1 MFTEERQSAIE
12 NCLRENGKVKV
23 KELSEIFQVTEDCIR
38 KDLKI
43 LENAGKLKRTYG
55 GAILSQDYPLKR
67 DVVDRRQFNLDKKR
81 TIAAKAFKLIKNNE
95 TIFLDISTTN
105 IELAKLL
112 ATSNMRV
119 VTTLDN
125 HEVVKNTKLVF
136 LAVKPQ
142 FYEEVLNEVKDEL
155 TPEHTVVGIAPG
167 KTLAWL
173 EEECGQPLK
182 VVRMMPN
189 TPAQVGEGM
198 TGVCANEKVSAE
210 ELAQICEITDSFGR
224 TEVVP
229 ERLMDAVS
237 AVSGC
242 SPAYVFM
249 FIEAMADAAV
259 AQGMPRKQAYQF
271 AAQALL
277 GSAKMVLETGMHPGE
292 LKDMVCS
299 PAGSTIEGV
308 RILEQ
313 KGFRSAVF
321 EALNGAAEKGKKM

>member
-1 MFTEERQSAIE
+1 MKIGFIGCGNMASAMISGMLKKGLYKKDEIIVSNLTEEGSKRS
-12 NCLRENGKVKV
+12 RE
-23 KELSEIFQVTEDCIR
+23 
-38 KDLKI
+38 
-43 LENAGKLKRTYG
+43 KLG
-55 GAILSQDYPLKR
+55 
-67 DVVDRRQFNLDKKR
+67 
-81 TIAAKAFKLIKNNE
+81 
-95 TIFLDISTTN
+95 
-105 IELAKLL
+105 
-112 ATSNMRV
+112 V

-142 FYEEVLNEVKDEL
+142 FYEEVLNEVKGEL

-173 EEECGQPLK
+173 EEKCGQPLK

-229 ERLMDAVS
+229 ERLMDAVG

-242 SPAYVFM
+242 SPAYVYM

-259 AQGMPRKQAYQF
+259 ADGMPRAQAYKF
-271 AAQALL
+271 AAQSVY
-277 GSAKMVLETGMHPGE
+277 GSAKMVLETGKHPGE
-292 LKDMVCS
+292 LKDAVCS
-299 PAGSTIEGV
+299 PAGTTIEAV
-308 RILEQ
+308 AALEAG
-313 KGFRSAVF
+313 GFRNTVISAQR
-321 EALNGAAEKGKKM
+321 ACSQKSRDMSSK

>member
-1 MFTEERQSAIE
+1 MKIGFIGCGNMGSAMIGGILKKGVFEKNEIIVSNLTEEGSRKS
-12 NCLRENGKVKV
+12 RE
-23 KELSEIFQVTEDCIR
+23 
-38 KDLKI
+38 
-43 LENAGKLKRTYG
+43 KLG
-55 GAILSQDYPLKR
+55 
-67 DVVDRRQFNLDKKR
+67 
-81 TIAAKAFKLIKNNE
+81 
-95 TIFLDISTTN
+95 
-105 IELAKLL
+105 
-112 ATSNMRV
+112 V

-125 HEVVKNTKLVF
+125 CEVVKNANIV

-142 FYEEVLNEVKDEL
+142 FYEEVIGEVKGYL
-155 TPEHTVVGIAPG
+155 TPEHMIVGIAPG

-173 EEECGQPLK
+173 EEKCEQPLK
-182 VVRMMPN
+182 VVRLMPN

-198 TGVCANEKVSAE
+198 TGVCANERVTQE
-210 ELAQICEITDSFGR
+210 DLAQILTITNSFGR

-229 ERLMDAVS
+229 ERMMDAVG

-299 PAGSTIEGV
+299 PAGTTIQAGRV
-308 RILEQ
+308 LEE
-313 KGFRSAVF
+313 KGLRSAVI
-321 EALNGAAEKGKKM
+321 EAQLECVKKAKGM

>member
-1 MFTEERQSAIE
+1 MKKAVINYQKTTGIAREEQIYENRIYRMRKYGFCMISGMLKKGLYKKDEIIVSNLTEEGSKRS
-12 NCLRENGKVKV
+12 RE
-23 KELSEIFQVTEDCIR
+23 
-38 KDLKI
+38 
-43 LENAGKLKRTYG
+43 KLG
-55 GAILSQDYPLKR
+55 
-67 DVVDRRQFNLDKKR
+67 
-81 TIAAKAFKLIKNNE
+81 
-95 TIFLDISTTN
+95 
-105 IELAKLL
+105 
-112 ATSNMRV
+112 V

-142 FYEEVLNEVKDEL
+142 FYEEVLNEVKGEL

-173 EEECGQPLK
+173 EEKCGQPLK

-210 ELAQICEITDSFGR
+210 ELTQICEITDSFGR

-259 AQGMPRKQAYQF
+259 AQGMPRKQAYQLLHRLYLE
-271 AAQALL
+271 AQN
-277 GSAKMVLETGMHPGE
+277 GTGNRHASGR
-292 LKDMVCS
+292 
-299 PAGSTIEGV
+299 TEGYGMFTG
-308 RILEQ
+308 R
-313 KGFRSAVF
+313 KYH
-321 EALNGAAEKGKKM
+321 

>member
-1 MFTEERQSAIE
+1 MKIGFIGCGNMASAMISGMLKKGLYKKDEIIVSNLTEEGSKRS
-12 NCLRENGKVKV
+12 RE
-23 KELSEIFQVTEDCIR
+23 
-38 KDLKI
+38 
-43 LENAGKLKRTYG
+43 KLG
-55 GAILSQDYPLKR
+55 
-67 DVVDRRQFNLDKKR
+67 
-81 TIAAKAFKLIKNNE
+81 
-95 TIFLDISTTN
+95 
-105 IELAKLL
+105 
-112 ATSNMRV
+112 V

-173 EEECGQPLK
+173 EEKCGQPLK

-237 AVSGC
+237 AV
-242 SPAYVFM
+242 
-249 FIEAMADAAV
+249 EAMADAAV

-313 KGFRSAVF
+313 NGFRSAVF

>member
-1 MFTEERQSAIE
+1 M
-12 NCLRENGKVKV
+12 
-23 KELSEIFQVTEDCIR
+23 
-38 KDLKI
+38 
-43 LENAGKLKRTYG
+43 
-55 GAILSQDYPLKR
+55 
-67 DVVDRRQFNLDKKR
+67 
-81 TIAAKAFKLIKNNE
+81 
-95 TIFLDISTTN
+95 
-105 IELAKLL
+105 
-112 ATSNMRV
+112 
-119 VTTLDN
+119 
-125 HEVVKNTKLVF
+125 VKNTKLVF

-173 EEECGQPLK
+173 EEKCGQPLK

-321 EALNGAAEKGKKM
+321 EALHGAAEQGKKMRSQ

>member
-1 MFTEERQSAIE
+1 
-12 NCLRENGKVKV
+12 
-23 KELSEIFQVTEDCIR
+23 
-38 KDLKI
+38 
-43 LENAGKLKRTYG
+43 
-55 GAILSQDYPLKR
+55 
-67 DVVDRRQFNLDKKR
+67 
-81 TIAAKAFKLIKNNE
+81 
-95 TIFLDISTTN
+95 
-105 IELAKLL
+105 
-112 ATSNMRV
+112 
-119 VTTLDN
+119 
-125 HEVVKNTKLVF
+125 
-136 LAVKPQ
+136 
-142 FYEEVLNEVKDEL
+142 
-155 TPEHTVVGIAPG
+155 
-167 KTLAWL
+167 
-173 EEECGQPLK
+173 
-182 VVRMMPN
+182 
-189 TPAQVGEGM
+189 M

-299 PAGSTIEGV
+299 PAGTTIQAV
-308 RILEQ
+308 KVLEET
-313 KGFRSAVF
+313 GFRASVMDAV
-321 EALNGAAEKGKKM
+321 EACIEKSRSM

>member
-1 MFTEERQSAIE
+1 MKIGFIGCGNMASAMISGMLKKGLYKKDEIIVSNLTEEGSKRS
-12 NCLRENGKVKV
+12 RE
-23 KELSEIFQVTEDCIR
+23 
-38 KDLKI
+38 
-43 LENAGKLKRTYG
+43 KLG
-55 GAILSQDYPLKR
+55 
-67 DVVDRRQFNLDKKR
+67 
-81 TIAAKAFKLIKNNE
+81 
-95 TIFLDISTTN
+95 
-105 IELAKLL
+105 
-112 ATSNMRV
+112 V

-125 HEVVKNTKLVF
+125 HEVVKNTKLIF

-173 EEECGQPLK
+173 EEKCGQPLK

-210 ELAQICEITDSFGR
+210 ELTQICEITDSFGR

-242 SPAYVFM
+242 SPAYVFYVHRSNGRCCGSPGNAKKTGLSVCCTGFTWKRKNGTGNRHASGRTEGYGM
-249 FIEAMADAAV
+249 FT
-259 AQGMPRKQAYQF
+259 GRKYHR
-271 AAQALL
+271 
-277 GSAKMVLETGMHPGE
+277 GSKNPG
-292 LKDMVCS
+292 
-299 PAGSTIEGV
+299 TEG
-308 RILEQ
+308 IQ
-313 KGFRSAVF
+313 KCC
-321 EALNGAAEKGKKM
+321 L